1 MNFLYRKFGLGHER
15 VSGEID
21 SGGVQYM
28 GGHKAFPQPKLC
40 EIYFYEYRFEPQDYL
55 PSI

>member
-1 MNFLYRKFGLGHER
+1 VMKIWLWHRLSTLKF
-15 VSGEID
+15 STTF
-21 SGGVQYM
+21 

-40 EIYFYEYRFEPQDYL
+40 EMYFYEYRFELQDYL

>member
-1 MNFLYRKFGLGHER
+1 MNIKEKARL
-15 VSGEID
+15 SGAPD
-21 SGGVQYM
+21 GGFVQYI

-40 EIYFYEYRFEPQDYL
+40 EMYFYEYRFEPQDYL

>member
-1 MNFLYRKFGLGHER
+1 MNMKEKAKILGAFDC
-15 VSGEID
+15 GF
-21 SGGVQYM
+21 VQYI

>member
-1 MNFLYRKFGLGHER
+1 MGKAQKEKPLAYYAKYL
-15 VSGEID
+15 
-21 SGGVQYM
+21 

-40 EIYFYEYRFEPQDYL
+40 EMYFYEYRFEPQDYL